1 MRNDNPMNK
10 MRGDHPINKIM
21 IGILMGAIYPVVA
34 FLVIEQLFALLTKFE
49 LVADVGNG
57 LGFDQR
63 QRTMFL
69 FALVAAILPLQL
81 LSNRKWDQAI
91 RGFML
96 PMAIYIGAWIW
107 KYGSY
112 LMAHF

>member
-1 MRNDNPMNK
+1 MRK
-10 MRGDHPINKIM
+10 EHPINKIM
-21 IGILMGAIYPVVA
+21 IGILIGAIYPIVA
-34 FLVIEQLFALLTKFE
+34 FFVIEQIFVLLTKLS

-57 LGFDQR
+57 LGFDR
-63 QRTMFL
+63 RERTMFL
-69 FALVAAILPLQL
+69 FSLVAAILPLQIF
-81 LSNRKWDQAI
+81 SNRKWDQAI

>member
-1 MRNDNPMNK
+1 MRK
-10 MRGDHPINKIM
+10 EHPINKIM
-21 IGILMGAIYPVVA
+21 IGILMGAIYPILA
-34 FLVIEQLFALLTKFE
+34 YFIMEQFFMLLTKFE
-49 LVADVGNG
+49 LIADVGDG

-63 QRTMFL
+63 QRTTYL
-69 FALVAAILPLQL
+69 FSLVAAIIPLQIF
-81 LSNRKWDQAI
+81 SNRKWDQAI